1 MKIRRVVKL
10 DLVGEFAGDVGTE
23 PVNERVA
30 EMIEAETLR
39 IGEDVDQEEIARERR
54 QLGQVHVVR
63 KRHFILRPYQV
74 IPVVVYAGQRAR
86 QLLGSGNG

>member
-1 MKIRRVVKL
+1 MKL

-23 PVNERVA
+23 PLDELVA

-54 QLGQVHVVR
+54 QPREVDVVR

-74 IPVVVYAGQRAR
+74 IPVVVHAGERAGSFR
-86 QLLGSGNG
+86 GSGNG